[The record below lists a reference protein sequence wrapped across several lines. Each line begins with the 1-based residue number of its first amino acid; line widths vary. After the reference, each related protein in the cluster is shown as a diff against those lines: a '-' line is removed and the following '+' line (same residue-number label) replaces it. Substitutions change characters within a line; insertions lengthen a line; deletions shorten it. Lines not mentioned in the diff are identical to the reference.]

1 MRACLKCQEYVIIHP
16 DNYLSTQRVSQ
27 FEADHSRHTVVT
39 MDLNEVKG
47 VYKNIENV
55 GKNNPLKVFEDG

>member
-1 MRACLKCQEYVIIHP
+1 VRACLKCQQYVTIHP
-16 DNYLSTQRVSQ
+16 DNYLSTQRVNQ
-27 FEADHSRHTVVT
+27 FEADHSKHTVVT

-55 GKNNPLKVFEDG
+55 DKTNPLKVSEDG